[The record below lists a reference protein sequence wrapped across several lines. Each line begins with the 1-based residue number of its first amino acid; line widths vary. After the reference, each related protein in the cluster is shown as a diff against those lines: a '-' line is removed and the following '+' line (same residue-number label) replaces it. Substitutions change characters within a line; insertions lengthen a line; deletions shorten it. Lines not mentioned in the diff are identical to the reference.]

1 MKALITFALTCIC
14 TIAGYLI
21 YCSSNIDSDFKFMF
35 EMIILTTWIGII
47 GGMYNLDTNQN
58 ENR

>member
-14 TIAGYLI
+14 TIVGYLI
-21 YCSSNIDSDFKFMF
+21 YYSNIDSDFKFIF
-35 EMIILTTWIGII
+35 EMIILVTWIGII
-47 GGMYNLDTNQN
+47 GGIYNLDTDQD